1 MIGDSV
7 LDLQNK
13 LFTVFTVVFVAPGV
27 MLQVQPLFLA
37 RRDIFE
43 AR

>member
-1 MIGDSV
+1 MTGLHYTDMPPA
-7 LDLQNK
+7 
-13 LFTVFTVVFVAPGV
+13 VFLLVFVAPGV
-27 MLQVQPLFLA
+27 MLGVQPLFLA